1 MAVSLTKGGTI
12 IEPHEVLRDPAG
24 DPGDRRF
31 NSCLDHYAVVAQLV
45 EYDLAK
51 VGVAGSSPVYRSK
64 NKNITL
70 GHNCPS
76 VNNGRSPMLQSKP
89 EAGST
94 NHSNMEQDWISGK
107 KEYVV

>member
-1 MAVSLTKGGTI
+1 M
-12 IEPHEVLRDPAG
+12 
-24 DPGDRRF
+24 
-31 NSCLDHYAVVAQLV
+31 
-45 EYDLAK
+45 
-51 VGVAGSSPVYRSK
+51 
-64 NKNITL
+64 L

-76 VNNGRSPMLQSKP
+76 VNNGRSPMLQGKP